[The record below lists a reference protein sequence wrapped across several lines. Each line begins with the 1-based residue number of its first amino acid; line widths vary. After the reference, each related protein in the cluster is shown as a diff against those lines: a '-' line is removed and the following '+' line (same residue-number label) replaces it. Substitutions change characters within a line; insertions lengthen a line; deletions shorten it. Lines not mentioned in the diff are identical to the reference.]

1 MVHKVLLLIKLYV
14 DVKSSLTSI
23 MGLRNYGGRG
33 TLTGQEMNVALF
45 GHVSITSESGTKI
58 KSSPDP
64 TNEMAEERPYVL
76 MITGDPEMKL
86 KCS

>member
-1 MVHKVLLLIKLYV
+1 
-14 DVKSSLTSI
+14 
-23 MGLRNYGGRG
+23 
-33 TLTGQEMNVALF
+33 MNVALF

-76 MITGDPEMKL
+76 MISGDPEMKL